1 MLLKVLLRV
10 CLLLVPAGVVVGM
23 VAPYTF
29 IEGMTREFEWIG
41 RAVNVLGRITPGR
54 ELDDLISFA
63 LLGFVAHFVW
73 RVSRPRQVET
83 GILAIG
89 VLVEIVQIWIPGRE
103 ATVSHA
109 PPAPCGRDRR
119 LGRGTQLDLCVGK
132 RTPSRR
138 STVDTLRIA
147 RTRESS

>member
-29 IEGMTREFEWIG
+29 IEGMTREFAWIQ

-109 PPAPCGRDRR
+109 LLHLAGGIVGLVAARNWTYAWGSER
-119 LGRGTQLDLCVGK
+119 LPEEAQSIR
-132 RTPSRR
+132 
-138 STVDTLRIA
+138 
-147 RTRESS
+147 